1 MRQVVLGIEIV
12 PTWVV
17 HELAI
22 VADAEVLEVAWVG
35 AAVAV
40 AVAAV
45 IDDAD
50 VIARWLAFDAAV
62 VVVGAV
68 VVIVSAVVVIVGA
81 VVIAV
86 RCLDVAVRGDVVI
99 LGNLRLLRLRYRGCI
114 AVSNS

>member
-1 MRQVVLGIEIV
+1 M
-12 PTWVV
+12 

-50 VIARWLAFDAAV
+50 VVACWLAFDAAV
-62 VVVGAV
+62 VV
-68 VVIVSAVVVIVGA
+68 VGA

-99 LGNLRLLRLRYRGCI
+99 LGNLRLLWLRYRGRI